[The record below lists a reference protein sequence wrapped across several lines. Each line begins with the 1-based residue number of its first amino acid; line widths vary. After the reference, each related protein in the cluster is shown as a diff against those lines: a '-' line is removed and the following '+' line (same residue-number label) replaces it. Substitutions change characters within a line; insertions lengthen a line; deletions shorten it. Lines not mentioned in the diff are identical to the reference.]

1 MTPTGVLH
9 HDTSIAVLL
18 QVSWHLLL
26 PDPVWRSSNLAT
38 FQIHQLKLSMP
49 CVPLTLMTFFCLPG
63 DATKKELGSGAFKG
77 RKKKVR
83 EQRAACLTP
92 LYEILNSKQQKNHC
106 NKWSKAQ
113 RRYCWRQH
121 FVLVNIH
128 QTASQALELA
138 LLAYWVKPCWS
149 LQSFPG
155 IFLQGE
161 YAPQPEDLCLRDN
174 TLRMQHRLHSVHSGG
189 NRVGLVFITKTP
201 IIRIP
206 PPGVCS
212 RIIVPA
218 VESTRQMATTDS
230 HIQVFL

>member
-1 MTPTGVLH
+1 MCPFDTNDFVLF
-9 HDTSIAVLL
+9 TWRCYKERVRVRSI
-18 QVSWHLLL
+18 Q
-26 PDPVWRSSNLAT
+26 REN
-38 FQIHQLKLSMP
+38 
-49 CVPLTLMTFFCLPG
+49 
-63 DATKKELGSGAFKG
+63 
-77 RKKKVR
+77 KKVR

-113 RRYCWRQH
+113 RCYCWRQH

-138 LLAYWVKPCWS
+138 LLAYEVKPCWS

-174 TLRMQHRLHSVHSGG
+174 TLRMQHRVHSVHSGG
-189 NRVGLVFITKTP
+189 NRVGLVFIMKTP
-201 IIRIP
+201 IISLP

-218 VESTRQMATTDS
+218 VASTQQMATTDS